1 MVETRDT
8 KIKELTEKLNA
19 KDMELE
25 ELRKELFLKNQSL
38 SELRQS
44 VDEFEKVARQAE
56 DDLMTFSPAP

>member
-1 MVETRDT
+1 MYG
-8 KIKELTEKLNA
+8 KFCYYNFTEKLNA